1 MAETISSLYGPGAI
15 ICWLCTA
22 ISVLLSWY
30 FNRSSQRYDTITNDF
45 AGCLLLPAIA
55 ITHLVHELTR
65 TNKGSKATL
74 SMEATFMICKCFQPI
89 GSLLCAQALF
99 NLQRTRLVLTAAV
112 TVPCLVMVIVVFA
125 TSGTKMPDFDFGI
138 DHALLPVLLNLT
150 IYPIW
155 MVKFL
160 REVMEK
166 PAKDRQ
172 ITLCIFPI
180 IGALQFMGSS
190 LYLYNSKVDD
200 SQHTGTLLPKTPYS
214 LSDFDQA
221 VALSIG
227 IITLLL
233 CIVDIVL
240 DFNFSPKDEF
250 EHWRI
255 RCVQNIEDGDTDV
268 EITRW
273 KQDLESID
281 KKAKIART
289 RAKHWEREQKT
300 YAELPRDVK
309 NALRSYEIDRNL
321 RWAGLL

>member
-22 ISVLLSWY
+22 ISVLLSWS
-30 FNRSSQRYDTITNDF
+30 FNRSSQRYDTITSEF

-55 ITHLVHELTR
+55 VTHLVHELTR

-74 SMEATFMICKCFQPI
+74 SMEATFMICMYFQPI
-89 GSLLCAQALF
+89 EMLLCAQASS
-99 NLQRTRLVLTAAV
+99 NCQRKKIVLTAAV

-125 TSGTKMPDFDFGI
+125 TSGTKMPAFDIGFI
-138 DHALLPVLLNLT
+138 SVLLASILNLT
-150 IYPIW
+150 TLAIW
-155 MVKFL
+155 FYKLEQAARAMS
-160 REVMEK
+160 
-166 PAKDRQ
+166 AKYRQ
-172 ITLCIFPI
+172 ITLFIFI
-180 IGALQFMGSS
+180 IMEILQVLGPP
-190 LYLYNSKVDD
+190 LYFYGFELEN
-200 SQHTGTLLPKTPYS
+200 SQHTTKLLPNTPYS

-221 VALSIG
+221 VASSIG

-233 CIVDIVL
+233 GIVDIVL

-250 EHWRI
+250 ENWRV

-281 KKAKIART
+281 KKAKITRT

-300 YAELPRDVK
+300 YAELPRNVK
-309 NALRSYEIDRNL
+309 NALRDYKVSRSL
-321 RWAGLL
+321 RATGFL